1 MYRYIDP
8 ADDTFLQKDKTY
20 QRIREQVNP
29 FISNLKSEEDKQ
41 IMSKILSNCYHKYHN
56 SIRTKSQSDIELL
69 HSTIMALLIEQSN
82 EIERIGLLV
91 KTTQNKF

>member
-56 SIRTKSQSDIELL
+56 SIRTKLQSDIELL

>member
-20 QRIREQVNP
+20 QRIREQVNL
-29 FISNLKSEEDKQ
+29 FISNLESEEDKLV
-41 IMSKILSNCYHKYHN
+41 MSKILSNCYHKYHD
-56 SIRTKSQSDIELL
+56 SIRTKSQGDTELL

-82 EIERIGLLV
+82 EIERIRFAG
-91 KTTQNKF
+91 KNYTK